1 MEVSGEMSNG
11 IVKGLVPRKAT
22 ALSTWKMDRRYSSTT
37 VLSTAMASLTGA
49 GRGSPPEVAQ
59 GPGLQAAKVL
69 RRYERTQL
77 S

>member
-1 MEVSGEMSNG
+1 
-11 IVKGLVPRKAT
+11 
-22 ALSTWKMDRRYSSTT
+22 MDRRYSSTT